1 MAASRLR
8 SLLRAGR
15 PGRGA
20 AAATALATLGGA
32 LTAAALAGPA
42 SAASGGAGPGGAG
55 PVGAGP
61 GGAGP
66 GGAGGQPGNRYNVGA
81 THSPQLLA
89 ELAGPVTAAPSASNA
104 PAQPGMRRG
113 VDVACLPAPQRGGRS
128 TGRRWPR
135 SGIGFAAVKATEGTY
150 YRNPYALSDLAAAPG
165 PPGWRSAR
173 TRSPS
178 RTGTAAAKQ
187 PGGPG
192 RLPAELPGRRSA
204 ASVPVMLDIE
214 YDPYVS
220 SGGTNQCYG
229 LQPGRAWCPGWP
241 RSSAESAA
249 PGPAG
254 LPVHLHPARPGGTP
268 APAAARRC
276 ASIPLWVPELH
287 HREPARPCRT
297 AGPTWKIWQYSSAGT
312 VPGIH
317 DPGFTDLD
325 RLQRGV
331 ASLGP

>member
-42 SAASGGAGPGGAG
+42 SAASGGAGP
-55 PVGAGP
+55 V
-61 GGAGP
+61 GAGP

-113 VDVACLPAPQRGGRS
+113 VDVAAYQHPNGAGIN
-128 TGRRWPR
+128 WAKVAR
-135 SGIGFAAVKATEGTY
+135 SGISFAAVKATEGTY
-150 YRNPYALSDLAAAPG
+150 YRNPYALSDLAAAQGAGLSVGAYAFAIPNGNGGRSSPVAQADYLLGYLG
-165 PPGWRSAR
+165 P
-173 TRSPS
+173 
-178 RTGTAAAKQ
+178 
-187 PGGPG
+187 
-192 RLPAELPGRRSA
+192 LA

-214 YDPYVS
+214 FNPY
-220 SGGTNQCYG
+220 SGGLCYG
-229 LQPGRAWCPGWP
+229 LRGSRMATWVARFSAEVRARTGRAPYIYTPQGWWNP
-241 RSSAESAA
+241 CAGGSAT
-249 PGPAG
+249 
-254 LPVHLHPARPGGTP
+254 LHK
-268 APAAARRC
+268 
-276 ASIPLWVPELH
+276 SPLWVPNYTTASS
-287 HREPARPCRT
+287 PAMP
-297 AGPTWKIWQYSSAGT
+297 AGWATWKIWQYSSAGT